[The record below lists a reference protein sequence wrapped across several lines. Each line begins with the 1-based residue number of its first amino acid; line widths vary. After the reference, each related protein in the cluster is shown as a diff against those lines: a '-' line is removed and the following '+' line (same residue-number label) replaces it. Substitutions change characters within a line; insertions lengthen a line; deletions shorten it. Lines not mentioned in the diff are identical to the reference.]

1 MMNNIKKHDVNHP
14 LWDVI
19 NNLQIMRSYLKDDD
33 NILKNL
39 IVEPYFD
46 LLDETIEKVEALYQK
61 DIE

>member
-1 MMNNIKKHDVNHP
+1 MNKIKKHDINHP
-14 LWDVI
+14 LWDVM

-46 LLDETIEKVEALYQK
+46 LLDETIKKVEALYQM

>member
-1 MMNNIKKHDVNHP
+1 MNNIKKHDINNP
-14 LWDVI
+14 LWDVM

>member
-1 MMNNIKKHDVNHP
+1 MNNIKKHDINHP
-14 LWDVI
+14 LWDVM

>member
-1 MMNNIKKHDVNHP
+1 MNKIKKHDINHP
-14 LWDVI
+14 LWDVM

>member
-1 MMNNIKKHDVNHP
+1 M
-14 LWDVI
+14 